1 MKHHW
6 NYEPGC
12 SSGKTPN
19 FMADAAVEG
28 SWEGQQL
35 ISDKTEYAASKQGSK
50 NHGLVC

>member
-12 SSGKTPN
+12 SLGKTPN
-19 FMADAAVEG
+19 FMVDAVVEG
-28 SWEGQQL
+28 SWEG
-35 ISDKTEYAASKQGSK
+35 SDKTEYAASKQGSK